1 MQRTSWPV
9 FVARAAALARAAAIA
24 VVLASALAACGG
36 SSHSSSTTTTTH
48 KHAKSSSTTQ
58 SSTTGGGATTTA
70 SPPTMTTTTT
80 TSVTQT
86 SPPPTASST
95 SGGGAPVSPGQTQSH
110 SSSSQS
116 CTSGPDCNPSGT
128 PSLPGTSKPVN
139 GKCPAGTVYLPPQD
153 NGPALC
159 VPTQTAS
166 SGGEPGTAT
175 SGGE

>member
-1 MQRTSWPV
+1 MQRTPWPV
-9 FVARAAALARAAAIA
+9 AVARVAVVAAAMVLLA
-24 VVLASALAACGG
+24 LALAACGG
-36 SSHSSSTTTTTH
+36 SSHSSSTTTTTTH

-58 SSTTGGGATTTA
+58 SSTTGAGPATTTA
-70 SPPTMTTTTT
+70 GPATTTTTT

-86 SPPPTASST
+86 TPPATANST

-116 CTSGPDCNPSGT
+116 CTAGPDCNPNGT

-166 SGGEPGTAT
+166 SGGEAGTAT
-175 SGGE
+175 SGGQ